1 MHDAF
6 GNGVTVNAETLRD
19 ELVTLSRDLGQEARQ
34 LALLGE
40 GNTSVSCGDGTFW
53 VKASGSSLRTLEK
66 AQVSRVRLEPVLTL
80 LQRDQMDEQAV
91 EDALVAALAD
101 PGHKKPSVE
110 TFLHALCLML
120 GEATWVGHTHTV
132 SVNQILCSER
142 GAEPFERHI
151 FPDAIVVCGLFVASV
166 PYVDPGF
173 ALAKVVQAE
182 LKRFAAEHGHPPKLL
197 LMENHGVVALGQS
210 AKEVLNIHLM
220 VDKWAK
226 TLQGTYA
233 LGGPEFLP
241 DAEAARIDARLDE
254 HYRRL
259 ELVRSKD
266 A

>member
-1 MHDAF
+1 MS
-6 GNGVTVNAETLRD
+6 EKLRD
-19 ELVTLSRDLGQEARQ
+19 ELVRLSHDLGQEARQ

-40 GNTSVSCGDGTFW
+40 GNTSASCGDGTFW
-53 VKASGSSLRTLEK
+53 VKASGSSLGTLGK
-66 AQVSRVRLEPVLTL
+66 TQVSRVRLEPILNL
-80 LQRDQMDEQAV
+80 IQLDEMDEQTV
-91 EDALVAALAD
+91 EDELVSALAD
-101 PGHKKPSVE
+101 PEHKKPSVE
-110 TFLHALCLML
+110 TFLHALCLTT
-120 GEATWVGHTHTV
+120 GGAKWVGHTHTV

-151 FPDAIVVCGLFVASV
+151 FPDAVVVCGLHVASV

-173 ALAKVVQAE
+173 SLAKAVQAALE
-182 LKRFAAEHGHPPKLL
+182 RFAAEHGHPPKLL

-220 VDKWAK
+220 ADKWAK

-233 LGGPEFLP
+233 LGGPKFLP
-241 DAEAARIDARLDE
+241 DEEAARIDGRLDE

-266 A
+266 E